1 MLGVI
6 AVYKL
11 LTSLKAAREIAPF
24 VYAIGLFLSG
34 YFGLMTSLYPYVIPP
49 VITIWDAAA
58 QRETLLFI
66 LWGAIIVLPVVSGY
80 VVYSYSVFRGKV
92 GSGEGYES

>member
-1 MLGVI
+1 M
-6 AVYKL
+6 
-11 LTSLKAAREIAPF
+11 KAAREIAPLA
-24 VYAIGLFLSG
+24 YAISLFLSG

-66 LWGAIIVLPVVSGY
+66 LWGAIVVLPVVIGY
-80 VVYSYSVFRGKV
+80 DAYSYFVFRGKV
-92 GSGEGYES
+92 GSGEGYNS